1 MHTMTL
7 TLIVQWIFFRLSLA
21 FQFLR
26 LIPERWERLVVYL
39 ATFIAVAIGT
49 VHFFFNLFICGGPT
63 HYAAVLFNEPQKCY
77 SSTVDE
83 ILLYTMISIGVVFD
97 FVVVGLPMRQV
108 LNSRTMTTR
117 SKLTVSIVLFL
128 FIGGTIASIIRLAT
142 LKHQYDM
149 TIIQKGTIG
158 SLVGIIEPALFVIGG
173 CLGTLRP
180 MVRKAREVT
189 QKSSR
194 NTDMASASTAITK
207 NTLDSPW
214 SESAEI
220 PTLKNFSKFT

>member
-26 LIPERWERLVVYL
+26 LIPERWERFVVYL

-49 VHFFFNLFICGGPT
+49 VHFFFNLFICGVPT

-77 SSTVDE
+77 SSAVDE
-83 ILLYTMISIGVVFD
+83 ILLYTMISIGVAFD

-128 FIGGTIASIIRLAT
+128 FIGGTIASVIRLAT
-142 LKHQYDM
+142 LKNQYDM
-149 TIIQKGTIG
+149 NIIQKGTIG
-158 SLVGIIEPALFVIGG
+158 SLVSVIEPALFVIGG

-194 NTDMASASTAITK
+194 NTDMVSSSTAVTK

-214 SESAEI
+214 TESVEI
-220 PTLKNFSKFT
+220 PQLKNYSKFT